1 MDLDLDLGDAAGSLL
16 VTARDGVVTVVLSRP
31 ERHNAINLAMW
42 LALPPLMAALEA
54 HPDVDVVVFR
64 GPPGGPFSA
73 GADISEFTTLRRDP
87 ADAARYG
94 QAVAAGEGAVTAY
107 AGPTVAMVEGFAIG
121 GGTQLAL
128 ACDLRVCEPGARF
141 GITPAK
147 LGIIYGLASTARLV
161 DVVGRAWA
169 SWILLTGDL
178 LDAET
183 AVRIGLVNEVT
194 TDLEARTAQLAA
206 TLASRARVSL
216 RGGKALIG
224 KVADGVRS
232 EDDEVHEHYRASLH
246 GPEYAEGVEAFLA
259 KRPPDFRAARTPRAV
274 E

>member
-1 MDLDLDLGDAAGSLL
+1 MNLDLGDAAGTLL
-16 VTARDGVVTVVLSRP
+16 VTRAGGVATVVLSRP

-42 LALPPLMAALEA
+42 QAFPPLMAALEA
-54 HPDVDVVVFR
+54 DPDVDVVVFR

-94 QAVAAGEGAVTAY
+94 EAVAAGEAAITAY

-128 ACDLRVCEPGARF
+128 ACDLRLCEPGSRF

-147 LGIIYGLASTARLV
+147 LGIVYGLASTARLV

-169 SWILLTGDL
+169 SWILMTGDL
-178 LDAET
+178 LDAQT
-183 AVRIGLVNEVT
+183 ALRIGLVHEIT
-194 TDLEARTAQLAA
+194 SDLDARTATIAA

-216 RGGKALIG
+216 RGGKALIA
-224 KVADGVRS
+224 KVADGVRT
-232 EDDEVHEHYRASLH
+232 EDDEVRGHYRASLT

-259 KRPPDFRAARTPRAV
+259 KRAPDFRTARTPPAGA
-274 E
+274 